1 MKFVCASAAAL
12 TALLVA
18 GCQTTKPLYNY
29 GSYQSNLYE
38 HFKGDDAAV
47 LKQIENLEKT
57 IAESNAKNLNIAPG
71 IYAHLGYLY
80 LQTGQADTGFSYFN
94 KEKETYPESAQY
106 IDFLMKNA
114 KAGKK

>member
-1 MKFVCASAAAL
+1 MKFVCSSAVVL
-12 TALLVA
+12 TALLLA
-18 GCQTTKPLYNY
+18 GCQTTKPLYSY

-57 IAESNAKNLNIAPG
+57 IAESSAKNLSIAPG

-80 LQTGQADTGFSYFN
+80 IQTGQAETGLSYLT
-94 KEKETYPESAQY
+94 KEKETYPESAHY